1 MSLVTDAQARAHIRI
16 DAGEDITIYIGA
28 ACQSAINY
36 CNRKIYDDQNALD
49 AAVTAGIAGD
59 DPIVVDFAIQA
70 AVLMTLG
77 HLYENRQTVVLA
89 NTAKSAV
96 ALPISAEYLLQPY
109 RVNIGA

>member
-28 ACQSAINY
+28 ASQAAIKF
-36 CNRKIYDDQNALD
+36 CNRNIYVDQAALD
-49 AAVTAGIAGD
+49 AATAAGTAGD
-59 DPIVVDFAIQA
+59 NPIVVDAAIQA

-96 ALPISAEYLLQPY
+96 ALPMSAEYLLQPY
-109 RVNIGA
+109 RVNIGV